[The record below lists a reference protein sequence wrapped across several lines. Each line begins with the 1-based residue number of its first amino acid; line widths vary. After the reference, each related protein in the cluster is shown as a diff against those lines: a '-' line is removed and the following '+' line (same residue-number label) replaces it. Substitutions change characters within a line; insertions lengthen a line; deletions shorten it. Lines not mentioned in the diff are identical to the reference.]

1 MKRAALPL
9 ILLLLGAAPVAV
21 AQNKIPPINQ
31 CDEDPAFVTFRQELQ
46 RAIKDENFDALVAL
60 TAPDVLVDLDGG
72 RGRAAFV
79 KQWAF
84 TEEPH
89 EMPVESWAQLRTIM
103 QLGCARTGNSRVIPS
118 TYVQFAGELDE
129 ETYVVA
135 SPAAKLREI
144 NEVDAKVLATLAW
157 DVVKIV
163 GSGGDW
169 QSRVRLAD
177 GREGY
182 LSDDE
187 LYSPAGYRFVIEQRD
202 GQWMI
207 TALVPRS

>member
-9 ILLLLGAAPVAV
+9 ILLLLAAAPVARP
-21 AQNKIPPINQ
+21 QTRLPPVNQ
-31 CDEDPAFVTFRQELQ
+31 CEGDPAFAKFRQSLQ
-46 RAIKDENFDALVAL
+46 QAVQDENFDALVAL
-60 TAPDVLVDLDGG
+60 TAPDVLVDLDGA
-72 RGRAAFV
+72 RGRDAFV

-84 TEEPH
+84 SEDPH
-89 EMPVESWAQLRTIM
+89 DMPVESWAQLRTMM

-118 TYVQFAGELDE
+118 TFVQFEGEADDDV
-129 ETYVVA
+129 YVVA
-135 SPAAKLREI
+135 SPAAKLRET
-144 NEVDAKVLATLAW
+144 NEVDGKLVATLAW
-157 DVVKIV
+157 DVVRVV

-187 LYSPAGYRFVIEQRD
+187 LYSPDGYRFVIEQR
-202 GQWMI
+202 GGEWTI
-207 TALVPRS
+207 AALVPRR